1 MNENYVT
8 KEQCLEHMQELEQKF
23 DIRLDGVNENAAE
36 MSARMAS
43 METMVSS
50 IKGTLNMVL
59 TAIVGGMVSIIG
71 ILLTRGIQDEK

>member
-23 DIRLDGVNENAAE
+23 DSRLDGVNEKAAE
-36 MSARMAS
+36 MSSRLAS

-71 ILLTRGIQDEK
+71 ILLTRGI